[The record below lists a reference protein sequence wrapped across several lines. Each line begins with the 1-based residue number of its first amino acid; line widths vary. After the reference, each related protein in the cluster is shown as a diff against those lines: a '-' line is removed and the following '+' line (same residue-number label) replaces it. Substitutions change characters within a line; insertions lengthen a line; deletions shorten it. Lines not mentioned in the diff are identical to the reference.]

1 MWQPFN
7 SWIREEHARD
17 VGSMYADGAIITPR
31 FDAES
36 LRLWEKRVDEWWPA
50 SAEELDQHADAPPLL
65 EGVRRL
71 PVPSRSAQGHRAAAG
86 RAGGP
91 LVVELW
97 PVGLATAPRVVLVAG
112 SSPRVICARPA
123 LGTQM

>member
-36 LRLWEKRVDEWWPA
+36 LRLWEKRVDEWVA
-50 SAEELDQHADAPPLL
+50 SQ
-65 EGVRRL
+65 R
-71 PVPSRSAQGHRAAAG
+71 
-86 RAGGP
+86 
-91 LVVELW
+91 
-97 PVGLATAPRVVLVAG
+97 
-112 SSPRVICARPA
+112 
-123 LGTQM
+123 